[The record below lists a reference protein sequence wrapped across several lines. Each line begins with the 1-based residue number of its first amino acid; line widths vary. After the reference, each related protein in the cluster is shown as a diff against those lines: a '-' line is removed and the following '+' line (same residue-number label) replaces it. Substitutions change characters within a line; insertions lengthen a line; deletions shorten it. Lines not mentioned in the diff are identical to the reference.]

1 MSLNKQIETIVQE
14 LQKDLLKIKSEREQ
28 KNKQINEYDRVIRI
42 TKKEYKKVLAES
54 KLLNSKQH
62 Q

>member
-1 MSLNKQIETIVQE
+1 MQE
-14 LQKDLLKIKSEREQ
+14 LQKDLLKIKSELEQ

-54 KLLNSKQH
+54 KLLKSKQH